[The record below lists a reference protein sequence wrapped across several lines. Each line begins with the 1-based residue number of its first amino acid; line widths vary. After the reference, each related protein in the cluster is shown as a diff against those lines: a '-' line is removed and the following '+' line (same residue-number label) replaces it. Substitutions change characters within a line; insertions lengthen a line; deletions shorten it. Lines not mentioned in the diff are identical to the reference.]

1 MTRPILYSFRR
12 CPYAMRAR
20 LAIAS
25 SGIEVELREILLR
38 DKAPEFL
45 ESSPSATVPCL
56 VTQNTVIDESR
67 DIMVW
72 ALTQNDPEGWLEMPD
87 EGHNIIDMIEGPF
100 KTALDRYKY
109 SSRYQDADKVIE
121 RADASSFLQDMNL
134 RLEGKDFLFS
144 NNPTLADMAT
154 LPFVRQFANTDR
166 QWFDAQD
173 WPNLAT
179 WLGTFLESA
188 RFKSIMQKYRVW
200 QMNDPITLFPEV
212 PSDT

>member
-1 MTRPILYSFRR
+1 
-12 CPYAMRAR
+12 MRAR

-45 ESSPSATVPCL
+45 VSSPSATVPCL

-72 ALTQNDPEGWLEMPD
+72 ALTQNDPEGWLELPD

-109 SSRYQDADKVIE
+109 RSRYQDADKASE
-121 RADASSFLQDMNL
+121 RAYASAFLHELNL
-134 RLEGKDFLFS
+134 RLEGKDFLFGE
-144 NNPTLADMAT
+144 NPTLADMAT
-154 LPFVRQFANTDR
+154 LPFVRQFANTDG

-173 WPNLAT
+173 WPNLAA
-179 WLGTFLESA
+179 WLETFLDSA

-200 QMNDPITLFPEV
+200 HMNDPITLFPEV